1 MILTGRA
8 FRSTMKS
15 CKRDKPAGWKAAA
28 YGLQR
33 EGGTAMQIGVMEIRL
48 HIPWSH
54 SLKEKRMVVKS
65 IVAKIRHVYNV
76 SVAEV
81 AEQDIHQIAVL
92 GIACVSDSTAHAD
105 SVLDHVLD
113 FIEENAEAPLLHVQR
128 EIR

>member
-1 MILTGRA
+1 
-8 FRSTMKS
+8 
-15 CKRDKPAGWKAAA
+15 
-28 YGLQR
+28 
-33 EGGTAMQIGVMEIRL
+33 MQIGVMELRL

-54 SLKEKRMVVKS
+54 SLKEKRMVIKS
-65 IVAKIRHVYNV
+65 IVTKVRHVYNV

-92 GIACVSDSTAHAD
+92 GIACVSDSAAHAD

-113 FIEENAEAPLLHVQR
+113 FVEENTEAQLLHVQR